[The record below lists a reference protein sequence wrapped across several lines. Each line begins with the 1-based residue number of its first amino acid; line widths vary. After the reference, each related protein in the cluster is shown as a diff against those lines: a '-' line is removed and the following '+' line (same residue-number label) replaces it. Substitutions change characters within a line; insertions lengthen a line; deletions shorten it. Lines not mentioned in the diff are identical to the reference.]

1 MKTITGFLATEN
13 NYRLLTIN
21 ELITVKGGDDPSDD
35 QTDPFKKKQK
45 SHRSNSWAFLL
56 SFIFNF

>member
-35 QTDPFKKKQK
+35 QSDPFKKKQK
-45 SHRSNSWAFLL
+45 SHRHSALALIL
-56 SFIFNF
+56 SFIINN